1 MANKKRYSDSTTF
14 VKNVRR
20 GEKDPSMYK
29 VSAFSTTVYSSIPK
43 SDDDIYVITQEGDRL
58 DLLAHQFYGDVSLWW
73 YIAKANNLKFI
84 TLDVG
89 KRLRI
94 PATTKY
100 AVGR

>member
-1 MANKKRYSDSTTF
+1 MSRYKNTEKRKTEDGKLVYRSTLFDNVPVSD
-14 VKNVRR
+14 N
-20 GEKDPSMYK
+20 
-29 VSAFSTTVYSSIPK
+29 
-43 SDDDIYVITQEGDRL
+43 DIYIITQYGDRL